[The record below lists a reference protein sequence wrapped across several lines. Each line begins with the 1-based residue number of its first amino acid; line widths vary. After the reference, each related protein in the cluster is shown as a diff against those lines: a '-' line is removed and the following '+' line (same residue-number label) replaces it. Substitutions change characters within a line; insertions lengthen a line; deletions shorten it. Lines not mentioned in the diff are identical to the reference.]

1 MNLLLAI
8 DDSYYSDLA
17 VREVASRPWPE
28 PTTIKVLSVAH
39 FLGAPVP
46 GIPNA
51 GEPIAAAALFEART
65 ELLESTNQMLQR
77 AAEQVARDGV
87 RVETLVREGDPGSE
101 IIQEAESWP
110 ADLIVIG
117 SHGHQGLKR
126 LLLGSVAHYVT
137 NHAPCSIEIV
147 RARGADGERARE

>member
-1 MNLLLAI
+1 
-8 DDSYYSDLA
+8 
-17 VREVASRPWPE
+17 
-28 PTTIKVLSVAH
+28 VLSVAY

-46 GIPNA
+46 GVPT
-51 GEPIAAAALFEART
+51 GTEGTTTAAMFEART
-65 ELLESTNQMLQR
+65 QLLEGTNQLVQR

-87 RVETLVREGDPGSE
+87 RVETLVREGDPGTE

-110 ADLIVIG
+110 ADLIVVG
-117 SHGHQGLKR
+117 SHGHQGHKR

-147 RARGADGERARE
+147 RARAERTSAAP

>member
-8 DDSYYSDLA
+8 DDSYYSELA
-17 VREVASRPWPE
+17 LREVAARPWPA
-28 PTTIKVLSVAH
+28 PTTVKILSVAY
-39 FLGAPVP
+39 FLGVPV
-46 GIPNA
+46 A
-51 GEPIAAAALFEART
+51 GVPAGMEPSPTAAMFEART
-65 ELLESTNQMLQR
+65 DLLESTNQLLQR
-77 AAEQVARDGV
+77 AVEQLARDDI
-87 RVETLVREGDPGSE
+87 RVETLVREGDPGTE

-110 ADLIVIG
+110 ADLIVVG

-147 RARGADGERARE
+147 RARS

>member
-8 DDSYYSDLA
+8 DDSYYSELA
-17 VREVASRPWPE
+17 LREVASRPWPE
-28 PTTIKVLSVAH
+28 PTTVKVLSVAH

-46 GIPNA
+46 GVPT
-51 GEPIAAAALFEART
+51 GAAVDATTTAAMFEART
-65 ELLESTNQMLQR
+65 QLLEGTNQLLQR
-77 AAEQVARDGV
+77 AAEQVAREGV
-87 RVETLVREGDPGSE
+87 RVETLVREGDPGTE

-110 ADLIVIG
+110 ADLIVVG

-147 RARGADGERARE
+147 RPRAERS

>member
-8 DDSYYSDLA
+8 DDSYYSELA
-17 VREVASRPWPE
+17 LREVASRPWPN
-28 PTTIKVLSVAH
+28 PTTVKILSVAY
-39 FLGAPVP
+39 FLGVPVA

-51 GEPIAAAALFEART
+51 SEPAPVAAMFEART
-65 ELLESTNQMLQR
+65 DLLESTNQLIQR
-77 AAEQVARDGV
+77 AAEQLAREDI

-110 ADLIVIG
+110 ADLIVVG

-137 NHAPCSIEIV
+137 SHAPCSIEIV
-147 RARGADGERARE
+147 RART

>member
-8 DDSYYSDLA
+8 DDSYYSELA
-17 VREVASRPWPE
+17 LREVAARPWPA
-28 PTTIKVLSVAH
+28 PTTIKILSVAY
-39 FLGAPVP
+39 FLGVPV
-46 GIPNA
+46 A
-51 GEPIAAAALFEART
+51 GVPTGVEPSPATAMFEART
-65 ELLESTNQMLQR
+65 DLLESTNQLIQR
-77 AAEQVARDGV
+77 AAEQLARDGI

-110 ADLIVIG
+110 ADLIVVG

-147 RARGADGERARE
+147 RARS